1 MSGPPPSFL
10 TSPELRLI
18 LFGGKGGVG
27 KTTCATAAALRL
39 ARQSPDRPVALLSTD
54 PAHSLRDSLADARVP
69 WNLEVV
75 ELRAQ
80 EGLDDFRR
88 RHGRQLEAI
97 AERGTFLDSEDI
109 HRFLSL
115 SLPGMDELFAF
126 LDIARR
132 AERPGGDACT
142 VVDTAPTGHTLRL
155 LAMPE
160 LLRGWVN
167 VLDTL
172 LAKHRYMR
180 QLFGRAP
187 APDELDRFLM
197 ELADSV
203 AAAEGLLTDG
213 ARCRFVPVMIA
224 EELSVR
230 ETATLLGELERQR
243 LASSEVVVN
252 QLSPGS
258 ECALCAGT
266 RSQQLA
272 LLGRLPAAFQ
282 GRALF
287 GVPLQPR
294 EVRGEAALGSFWD
307 EAERLRPERAEPR
320 PPGPSPPE
328 IPAPPRLAEDP
339 APPPSPALKLVF
351 FAGKGGVGKTTLACA
366 TALRLARGSPGSR
379 ILLFSTDP
387 AHSVGDCLDLAV
399 GPEPRPVVAGLAALE
414 IDARADF
421 EALKGEYRR
430 EIDAFFGSLL
440 RNLDA
445 PFDRAVMKQIIELS
459 PPGLDEVMALTRAM
473 DLLLE
478 RRYDLLVLD
487 TAPTGHLVRLLEMP
501 QLVSD
506 WLKAFFEV
514 LLKYRDVLG
523 LPEFSERL
531 VRLSKDLHRFR
542 ALLRDPRQADV
553 YAVALP
559 TELALAETADL
570 LDACRRTGLEV
581 PVLFVNRMTPPSG
594 CSFCVARAR
603 EEQQIEERFAEV
615 FAGHRTRVFRQPA
628 PRGLERLEELGWAL
642 YRTGARGEGERDVRA
657 PP

>member
-506 WLKAFFEV
+506 WLKAFFGSCSSTGTCSACRSSPSGWSGSPRTCTASARCCATRGRPTSTRWPCPPSWRS
-514 LLKYRDVLG
+514 RDRG
-523 LPEFSERL
+523 SAGRLPAHGPGGAGPLRQQDDPTERL
-531 VRLSKDLHRFR
+531 LVLRGAGPRGAADRGEIRRGVRGPS
-542 ALLRDPRQADV
+542 
-553 YAVALP
+553 
-559 TELALAETADL
+559 
-570 LDACRRTGLEV
+570 DAGV
-581 PVLFVNRMTPPSG
+581 PPAG
-594 CSFCVARAR
+594 AARAR
-603 EEQQIEERFAEV
+603 A
-615 FAGHRTRVFRQPA
+615 
-628 PRGLERLEELGWAL
+628 
-642 YRTGARGEGERDVRA
+642 ARGAGLGALSHGRPRRG
-657 PP
+657 